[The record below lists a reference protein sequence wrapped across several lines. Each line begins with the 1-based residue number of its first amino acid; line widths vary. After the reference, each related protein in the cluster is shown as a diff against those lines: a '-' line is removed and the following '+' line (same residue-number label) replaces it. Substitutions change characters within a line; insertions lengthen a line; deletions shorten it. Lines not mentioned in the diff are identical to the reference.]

1 MFRNPAICTV
11 LLAACSAMSPCRAFA
26 AKEFKDLSKDEMRK
40 TFEAANL
47 ADDCYDDNVKARD
60 GYKPSGNFVNS
71 KNITVEGTL
80 PDGRQVFTF
89 NQYKHVVTGSSDLKI
104 LDATLNDVGQKM
116 KGNYSSDGKAAINES
131 INDAAAPCAYVYNP
145 ENGMITPLSGND
157 AKNAGYNPNP
167 PNFAA
172 QVLEKD
178 GKTHIAFRGSGASV
192 DDWADTNAGQS
203 LGKVPVQFQMADQLV
218 QSVQDTGSG
227 DVELTGHS
235 EGGGEVQYATLKSVE
250 RGENNVTGSAFNYQ
264 QLSTGV
270 KSQFS
275 DDVIKEAGNRV
286 TYYRVGN
293 DAVSGAKMLG
303 DGTLGGK
310 EEIHLGDA
318 SWKGGTGFGELVDA
332 ATGNMG
338 DAHRVVTAIDMITAG
353 IGQKV
358 KDERNAAKEAARTE
372 SKRMQDYIDHAQKEK
387 DAIRNEI
394 KELGDKDPGRT
405 AELMDR
411 YKILTEGID
420 ALKDKQKEL
429 KEKEDQEKAA
439 KESESNDNGGAK
451 KSGKK
456 DLREGEAPLEDDTDG
471 EGNTSAQGPDG
482 PSLTKFLNDEANENE
497 QKFQEGST
505 LNQTVAQERE
515 QEAKNEIAQE
525 NADNTLNQGGDAA
538 QKIADDSAN
547 ATANAQDQNS
557 WENHLSDALQQSVT
571 AGLSSIGT
579 TVGNELGN
587 KIADDLTNQLF
598 GDPDKDKGHGV
609 APGGNV
615 SGGKGKGTKGKDKDG
630 KGKDGKGEK
639 GEGEEEDEEGAGGD
653 GGKKVASDPGHG
665 DSGKKTAEGNASNA
679 KDGQT
684 CHQCGTIGV
693 CYKYYGHWFCAD
705 CSKKYYGGK
714 PLTGD
719 TGKMCNDSG
728 KKDTGTKNGAGTKK
742 DGGKKTTGGKCA
754 HCGVSFDKISR
765 CYSKKHGDS
774 WCWACVHEEPLDN
787 VKYDESKQKC
797 SRCKRGCN
805 ILTYEKDANASYCP
819 ACMAAVMREK
829 AGMKTQASGNANSG
843 NVNGTASSSKG
854 TGKKTEYGAYT
865 CSWCGKKTN
874 SIVSGVGSGVYCSNA
889 CYQKF
894 LESRKQ
900 GKSSDA
906 RGLSVRTSE
915 GLKLKRDDKPA
926 MLPQHGSYYDMKE
939 GKIKSY

>member
-1 MFRNPAICTV
+1 MFRNSAICTI
-11 LLAACSAMSPCRAFA
+11 LLAACAVLALPRAFA

-116 KGNYSSDGKAAINES
+116 GGNYSSDGKAAINES

-250 RGENNVTGSAFNYQ
+250 RGEKNVTGSAFNYQ

-358 KDERNAAKEAARTE
+358 KDARDAAKEAARTE
-372 SKRMQDYIDHAQKEK
+372 SERMQDYIDHAQKEK

-515 QEAKNEIAQE
+515 QEAKNEIARE

-587 KIADDLTNQLF
+587 KIADDLTKQLF

-615 SGGKGKGTKGKDKDG
+615 SGGKGKGKGKGKGEGEGKGEGDPEVAGDPGHG
-630 KGKDGKGEK
+630 KGKDPGKS
-639 GEGEEEDEEGAGGD
+639 GD
-653 GGKKVASDPGHG
+653 GGKQPNAD
-665 DSGKKTAEGNASNA
+665 TAGNC
-679 KDGQT
+679 KR
-684 CHQCGTIGV
+684 
-693 CYKYYGHWFCAD
+693 
-705 CSKKYYGGK
+705 
-714 PLTGD
+714 
-719 TGKMCNDSG
+719 
-728 KKDTGTKNGAGTKK
+728 
-742 DGGKKTTGGKCA
+742 
-754 HCGVSFDKISR
+754 CGVSFSKVPEASDADDKFTTSTVGIS
-765 CYSKKHGDS
+765 CKGYCVICLNDEIGSSKWTKVYS
-774 WCWACVHEEPLDN
+774 EEELKDREDPM
-787 VKYDESKQKC
+787 QC
-797 SRCKRGCN
+797 TRCKRYISLSTTADERSDDPVHGAGTQWSGKMLCHSCVAD
-805 ILTYEKDANASYCP
+805 LW
-819 ACMAAVMREK
+819 REK
-829 AGMKTQASGNANSG
+829 TGVAKTTAGDSSSDGK
-843 NVNGTASSSKG
+843 VNGTYSSSSG
-854 TGKKTEYGAYT
+854 PAKKTETGAYT

-894 LESRKQ
+894 LGSRKQ
-900 GKSSDA
+900 GKPTIQA
-906 RGLSVRTSE
+906 LSVSTKDRQE
-915 GLKLKRDDKPA
+915 LRR
-926 MLPQHGSYYDMKE
+926 PQMKAEDHGSYYDE
-939 GKIKSY
+939 ETGKIKSY

>member
-104 LDATLNDVGQKM
+104 LDATLNDAGRKM
-116 KGNYSSDGKAAINES
+116 AGDYSSKGEAAIADRIEEAS
-131 INDAAAPCAYVYNP
+131 APCAYVYNP

-203 LGKVPVQFQMADQLV
+203 LGNVPVQFQMADQLV

-250 RGENNVTGSAFNYQ
+250 RGEKNVTGSAFNYQ

-293 DAVSGAKMLG
+293 DAVSGAKILG

-318 SWKGGTGFGELVDA
+318 SWKGGSGFGELVDA

-338 DAHRVVTAIDMITAG
+338 DAHRVVTAINLITAE

-372 SKRMQDYIDHAQKEK
+372 SERMQDYIDHAQKEK

-394 KELGDKDPGRT
+394 KELGDKDPERT

-411 YKILTEGID
+411 YKVLTEGID

-439 KESESNDNGGAK
+439 KEAESNGSGGDK

-456 DLREGEAPLEDDTDG
+456 DLREGEAPLGDDTDG
-471 EGNTSAQGPDG
+471 EGKTSAVGPDG
-482 PSLTKFLNDEANENE
+482 PSLTKFLNDQANEND
-497 QKFQEGST
+497 QKFQEGNT

-525 NADNTLNQGGDAA
+525 NADNTLNQGGEAA
-538 QKIADDSAN
+538 QTIAEDSAN
-547 ATANAQDQNS
+547 STANAQDQNS
-557 WENHLSDALQQSVT
+557 WNNHLSGALQQSVT
-571 AGLSSIGT
+571 VGLSSIGAT
-579 TVGNELGN
+579 FGNELGN
-587 KIADDLTNQLF
+587 QVANDLTKQLF

-615 SGGKGKGTKGKDKDG
+615 SGGKVTKGKNKDG
-630 KGKDGKGEK
+630 KDEKGEK
-639 GEGEEEDEEGAGGD
+639 GEGEVAEGGEGKIGTCKD
-653 GGKKVASDPGHG
+653 PNCEGGKKVAVGTGKTSTDSKKDGENTETAKKCKRCGYPNDNGFSINLPDGSTDTGYCMMCCMEIGGAHKADSSLECTRCHAKAATLTLG
-665 DSGKKTAEGNASNA
+665 LCGPCWAKDERERKGYSWSPDTDSGK
-679 KDGQT
+679 
-684 CHQCGTIGV
+684 
-693 CYKYYGHWFCAD
+693 
-705 CSKKYYGGK
+705 
-714 PLTGD
+714 
-719 TGKMCNDSG
+719 
-728 KKDTGTKNGAGTKK
+728 
-742 DGGKKTTGGKCA
+742 
-754 HCGVSFDKISR
+754 
-765 CYSKKHGDS
+765 
-774 WCWACVHEEPLDN
+774 
-787 VKYDESKQKC
+787 
-797 SRCKRGCN
+797 
-805 ILTYEKDANASYCP
+805 
-819 ACMAAVMREK
+819 
-829 AGMKTQASGNANSG
+829 
-843 NVNGTASSSKG
+843 VNGTYSSSG
-854 TGKKTEYGAYT
+854 GPPKTSETGAYT

-889 CYQKF
+889 CYNKF
-894 LESRKQ
+894 LKSRKQ
-900 GKSSDA
+900 GQ
-906 RGLSVRTSE
+906 
-915 GLKLKRDDKPA
+915 
-926 MLPQHGSYYDMKE
+926 QHGSYYDMKE
-939 GKIKSY
+939 GKGSYYDMKEGQIKSY

>member
-1 MFRNPAICTV
+1 MFRNSAICTI
-11 LLAACSAMSPCRAFA
+11 LLAACAAVALPRAFA

-47 ADDCYDDNVKARD
+47 ADDCYDDNVKPRD

-116 KGNYSSDGKAAINES
+116 SGNYSPDGKAAINES

-358 KDERNAAKEAARTE
+358 KDERDAAKEAARTE
-372 SKRMQDYIDHAQKEK
+372 SERMQDYIDHAQKEK

-394 KELGDKDPGRT
+394 KELGDKDPQRT

-515 QEAKNEIAQE
+515 QEAKNEIARE

-538 QKIADDSAN
+538 QKIADDSARE
-547 ATANAQDQNS
+547 TSDAQDRNS
-557 WENHLSDALQQSVT
+557 WNNHLSDALQQSVT
-571 AGLSSIGT
+571 VGLSSLGT

-587 KIADDLTNQLF
+587 KIADDLTKQLF
-598 GDPDKDKGHGV
+598 GDPDKPQGTGGKNPGV
-609 APGGNV
+609 GKSGGKKA
-615 SGGKGKGTKGKDKDG
+615 GGKGKK
-630 KGKDGKGEK
+630 GKGEN
-639 GEGEEEDEEGAGGD
+639 GEEEEKGDGEEGAGGD
-653 GGKKVASDPGHG
+653 GGKKVA
-665 DSGKKTAEGNASNA
+665 
-679 KDGQT
+679 
-684 CHQCGTIGV
+684 
-693 CYKYYGHWFCAD
+693 
-705 CSKKYYGGK
+705 
-714 PLTGD
+714 
-719 TGKMCNDSG
+719 
-728 KKDTGTKNGAGTKK
+728 
-742 DGGKKTTGGKCA
+742 DGGKKSGGDENPAKGGQPKADTAGHCKR
-754 HCGVSFDKISR
+754 CGVSFSKVPEASDADDKFTTSTVGIS
-765 CYSKKHGDS
+765 CKGYCVICLNDEIGSSKWTKVYS
-774 WCWACVHEEPLDN
+774 EEELKDREDPM
-787 VKYDESKQKC
+787 QC
-797 SRCKRGCN
+797 TRCKRYISLSTTADERSDDPVHGAGTQWSGKMLCHSCVAD
-805 ILTYEKDANASYCP
+805 LW
-819 ACMAAVMREK
+819 REK
-829 AGMKTQASGNANSG
+829 TGVAKTTAGDSSSDGKI
-843 NVNGTASSSKG
+843 NGTYSSSSG
-854 TGKKTEYGAYT
+854 PANKTDMGAYT
-865 CSWCGKKTN
+865 CAWCGKKTN

-894 LESRKQ
+894 LDSRKQ
-900 GKSSDA
+900 SQ
-906 RGLSVRTSE
+906 GLSVRSRDAYKEDPSE
-915 GLKLKRDDKPA
+915 KMRELPKDRQFRDALLPAPDSKNKL
-926 MLPQHGSYYDMKE
+926 
-939 GKIKSY
+939 